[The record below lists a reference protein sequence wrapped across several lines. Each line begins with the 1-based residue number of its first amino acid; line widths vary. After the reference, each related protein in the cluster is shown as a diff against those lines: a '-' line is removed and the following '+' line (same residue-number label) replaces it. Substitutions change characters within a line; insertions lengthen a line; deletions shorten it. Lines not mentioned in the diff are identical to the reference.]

1 MKNVGSNFP
10 FFPEGRENPS
20 KGKVPD
26 SGNFNP
32 PKVGGKTALG
42 GAKGK

>member
-1 MKNVGSNFP
+1 MKNVGNSFP
-10 FFPEGRENPS
+10 VHPEGRENPS

-26 SGNFNP
+26 AGDFKP

-42 GAKGK
+42 GSTGK